1 MVRAEASIPQLLLA
15 LAVGTSGAI
24 LGTYHHL
31 RIRIALR
38 LTVFSFI
45 RLVNFFLFLHI
56 LGYHHNRDYWFLG
69 RSYHRTRCHRSL
81 LALQQPVNVF
91 STITY
96 TTAAVAA
103 ATNTTTITTSIAAN
117 ATRHTSRSCRTTD
130 AATSLAV
137 SFTGLTAAAA
147 ADAASGGV
155 RNPTASCGLFLLL
168 SGCLPT
174 RCNVHIPCP
183 QAVENVLLLPTLP
196 VGRIGSISFP
206 PVATVQRRYNR
217 KSVRH
222 IGRNRL
228 YRIRRYRCCWCG
240 S

>member
-24 LGTYHHL
+24 LGTYHHR
-31 RIRIALR
+31 RIQIALR

-56 LGYHHNRDYWFLG
+56 LGYHHNRDYRFLG
-69 RSYHRTRCHRSL
+69 RSYRRTRCHRSL
-81 LALQQPVNVF
+81 LTLQQSVNVF

-96 TTAAVAA
+96 TTAAAA

-117 ATRHTSRSCRTTD
+117 ATRHTSRSSRTTD

-137 SFTGLTAAAA
+137 SFTGLTAA
-147 ADAASGGV
+147 DAASGGV
-155 RNPTASCGLFLLL
+155 RNPTGSSGLFVLL
-168 SGCLPT
+168 SGRLPT

-206 PVATVQRRYNR
+206 PISTVQRRYNR
-217 KSVRH
+217 KSVCH
-222 IGRNRL
+222 IGRDRL